1 MPNPPPSSAMFRY
14 DYLPLEA
21 EDYKDQGRKQ
31 MQVRL
36 LYSEGTATAEV
47 QSWAYGGVGVGG

>member
-1 MPNPPPSSAMFRY
+1 MFRY
-14 DYLPLEA
+14 DYLPLAA